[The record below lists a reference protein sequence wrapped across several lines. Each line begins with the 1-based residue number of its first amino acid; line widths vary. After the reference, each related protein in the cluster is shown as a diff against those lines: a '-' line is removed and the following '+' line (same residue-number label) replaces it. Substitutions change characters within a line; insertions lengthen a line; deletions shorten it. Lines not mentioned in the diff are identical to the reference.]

1 MAAIHRKK
9 DKQRLCKFSF
19 FGGGKGGGRGGE
31 GNKVHYVKCRS
42 GEYDFTF
49 EF

>member
-1 MAAIHRKK
+1 MAVIHRRKE
-9 DKQRLCKFSF
+9 KQRLCKFSF
-19 FGGGKGGGRGGE
+19 FGAGAGAGGG
-31 GNKVHYVKCRS
+31 GNKVHYVKCGS